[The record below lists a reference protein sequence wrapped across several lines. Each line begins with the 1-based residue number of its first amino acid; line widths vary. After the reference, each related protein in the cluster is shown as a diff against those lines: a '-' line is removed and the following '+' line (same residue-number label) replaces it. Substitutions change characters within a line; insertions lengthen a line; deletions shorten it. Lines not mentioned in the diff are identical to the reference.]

1 MNDRRN
7 EIVFATLE
15 LAAENGLGS
24 VSMQQ
29 IANKIGI
36 TKASLYN
43 HFSSRDE
50 IVEAMYETIR
60 QASKQ
65 KVVRT
70 NIDYDALAKS
80 GTFYE
85 VIMKAVSSYRAIV
98 QEPQM
103 FLFYKLIMA
112 ERSINPAAAEIMV
125 KETKTMIDATK
136 ALFRSLEANG
146 KAEFTNLDS
155 AAFSFSMAI
164 HSIIDYGF
172 DLENAG
178 VGSNDDMLNGYI
190 EEFCRLYGRKGA
202 RSYGNGSDDERC
214 GQVGP
219 DKRDIVCGILS
230 SA

>member
-136 ALFRSLEANG
+136 VLFRSLEANG
-146 KAEFTNLDS
+146 KAEFMNLDS

-190 EEFCRLYGRKGA
+190 EEFCRLYGRKG
-202 RSYGNGSDDERC
+202 
-214 GQVGP
+214 V
-219 DKRDIVCGILS
+219 
-230 SA
+230 

>member
-60 QASKQ
+60 QTSKQ

-146 KAEFTNLDS
+146 KAEFMNLDS

-190 EEFCRLYGRKGA
+190 EEFCRLYGRKG
-202 RSYGNGSDDERC
+202 
-214 GQVGP
+214 V
-219 DKRDIVCGILS
+219 
-230 SA
+230 

>member
-70 NIDYDALAKS
+70 NIDYDVLAKS

-136 ALFRSLEANG
+136 VLFRSLEANG
-146 KAEFTNLDS
+146 KAEFMDLDS

-190 EEFCRLYGRKGA
+190 EEFCRLYGRKG
-202 RSYGNGSDDERC
+202 
-214 GQVGP
+214 V
-219 DKRDIVCGILS
+219 
-230 SA
+230 

>member
-7 EIVFATLE
+7 ETVFATLE

-85 VIMKAVSSYRAIV
+85 VLMKAVSSYRAIV
-98 QEPQM
+98 HEPQM

-146 KAEFTNLDS
+146 KAEFMDLDS

-190 EEFCRLYGRKGA
+190 EEFCRLYGRKG
-202 RSYGNGSDDERC
+202 
-214 GQVGP
+214 V
-219 DKRDIVCGILS
+219 
-230 SA
+230 

>member
-15 LAAENGLGS
+15 LAAEKGLGS

-136 ALFRSLEANG
+136 VLFRSLEANG
-146 KAEFTNLDS
+146 KAEFMDLDS

-190 EEFCRLYGRKGA
+190 EEFCRLYGRKG
-202 RSYGNGSDDERC
+202 
-214 GQVGP
+214 V
-219 DKRDIVCGILS
+219 
-230 SA
+230 

>member
-136 ALFRSLEANG
+136 ALFRSLEANE
-146 KAEFTNLDS
+146 KAEFMDLDL

-190 EEFCRLYGRKGA
+190 EEFCRLYGRKG
-202 RSYGNGSDDERC
+202 
-214 GQVGP
+214 V
-219 DKRDIVCGILS
+219 
-230 SA
+230 

>member
-85 VIMKAVSSYRAIV
+85 VLMKAVSSYRAIV
-98 QEPQM
+98 HEPQM

-146 KAEFTNLDS
+146 KAEFMDLDS

-190 EEFCRLYGRKGA
+190 EEFCRLYGRKG
-202 RSYGNGSDDERC
+202 
-214 GQVGP
+214 V
-219 DKRDIVCGILS
+219 
-230 SA
+230 

>member
-80 GTFYE
+80 GTFNE
-85 VIMKAVSSYRAIV
+85 VMMKAVSSYRAIV

-146 KAEFTNLDS
+146 KAEFMNLDS

-190 EEFCRLYGRKGA
+190 EEFCRLYGRKG
-202 RSYGNGSDDERC
+202 
-214 GQVGP
+214 V
-219 DKRDIVCGILS
+219 
-230 SA
+230 

>member
-29 IANKIGI
+29 IANKVGI

-85 VIMKAVSSYRAIV
+85 VLMKAVSSYRAIV
-98 QEPQM
+98 HEPQM

-146 KAEFTNLDS
+146 KAEFMDLDS

-190 EEFCRLYGRKGA
+190 EEFCRLYGRKG
-202 RSYGNGSDDERC
+202 
-214 GQVGP
+214 V
-219 DKRDIVCGILS
+219 
-230 SA
+230 

>member
-146 KAEFTNLDS
+146 
-155 AAFSFSMAI
+155 
-164 HSIIDYGF
+164 
-172 DLENAG
+172 
-178 VGSNDDMLNGYI
+178 
-190 EEFCRLYGRKGA
+190 
-202 RSYGNGSDDERC
+202 
-214 GQVGP
+214 
-219 DKRDIVCGILS
+219 
-230 SA
+230 

>member
-15 LAAENGLGS
+15 LAAENGLVS

-80 GTFYE
+80 GTFNE
-85 VIMKAVSSYRAIV
+85 VMMKAVSSYRAIV

-146 KAEFTNLDS
+146 KAEFMNLDS

-190 EEFCRLYGRKGA
+190 EEFCRLYGRKG
-202 RSYGNGSDDERC
+202 
-214 GQVGP
+214 V
-219 DKRDIVCGILS
+219 
-230 SA
+230 

>member
-146 KAEFTNLDS
+146 KAEFMNLDS

-190 EEFCRLYGRKGA
+190 EEFCRLYGRKG
-202 RSYGNGSDDERC
+202 
-214 GQVGP
+214 V
-219 DKRDIVCGILS
+219 
-230 SA
+230 

>member
-29 IANKIGI
+29 IANNIGI

-136 ALFRSLEANG
+136 VVFRSLEANG
-146 KAEFTNLDS
+146 KADFMDLDS

-190 EEFCRLYGRKGA
+190 EEFCRLYGRKG
-202 RSYGNGSDDERC
+202 
-214 GQVGP
+214 V
-219 DKRDIVCGILS
+219 
-230 SA
+230 

>member
-136 ALFRSLEANG
+136 VLFRSLEANG
-146 KAEFTNLDS
+146 KAEFMDLDS

-190 EEFCRLYGRKGA
+190 EEFCRLYGRKG
-202 RSYGNGSDDERC
+202 
-214 GQVGP
+214 V
-219 DKRDIVCGILS
+219 
-230 SA
+230 

>member
-146 KAEFTNLDS
+146 KAEFMDLDS

-190 EEFCRLYGRKGA
+190 EEFCRLYGRKG
-202 RSYGNGSDDERC
+202 
-214 GQVGP
+214 V
-219 DKRDIVCGILS
+219 
-230 SA
+230 